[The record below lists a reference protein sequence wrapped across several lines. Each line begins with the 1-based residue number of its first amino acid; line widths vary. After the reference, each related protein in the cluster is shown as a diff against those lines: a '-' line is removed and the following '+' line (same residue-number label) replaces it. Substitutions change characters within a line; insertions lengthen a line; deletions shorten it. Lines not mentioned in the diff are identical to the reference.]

1 MTAVTS
7 SQPRSARSA
16 RPRVSTGTAVLVGA
30 LSVLAAMAA
39 SAIVAGIAVALGAD
53 PSFGPLLPP
62 VFLAFAAAG
71 TIAGLLGWVVVA
83 RRAAHPDRVLRV
95 LVPVLVVL
103 SLIPDVALLILG
115 FIPGS
120 SPTAVVALMLMHPI
134 AAVSAVIGGRR
145 IAPVR

>member
-7 SQPRSARSA
+7 SQPRSA
-16 RPRVSTGTAVLVGA
+16 RPRVSTGTAVLIGA

-62 VFLAFAAAG
+62 VFLAFSAAG
-71 TIAGLLGWVVVA
+71 TIAGLLGWVLIA
-83 RRAAHPDRVLRV
+83 RRAAHPGRLLRV

-103 SLIPDVALLILG
+103 SLVPDVALLILG